1 MIIHEFFYND
11 DNRSLYIEFST
22 DNDGDNFYRVLNL
35 GFEDIEYYSPEIIDD
50 VDLEDIDEDFVIELI
65 NQYSKENDL
74 PDVDNG
80 FSPDYVAG
88 RVSFNF
94 AKKIGVVELVAEVRT
109 EKSMF
114 IKRFK
119 RCKF

>member
-50 VDLEDIDEDFVIELI
+50 VDLENIDEYFVIELI

-74 PDVDNG
+74 PD
-80 FSPDYVAG
+80 
-88 RVSFNF
+88 
-94 AKKIGVVELVAEVRT
+94 
-109 EKSMF
+109 EKTL
-114 IKRFK
+114 
-119 RCKF
+119 

>member
-50 VDLEDIDEDFVIELI
+50 VDLENIDEDFVIELI

-74 PDVDNG
+74 P
-80 FSPDYVAG
+80 
-88 RVSFNF
+88 
-94 AKKIGVVELVAEVRT
+94 E
-109 EKSMF
+109 EKTL
-114 IKRFK
+114 
-119 RCKF
+119 

>member
-74 PDVDNG
+74 P
-80 FSPDYVAG
+80 
-88 RVSFNF
+88 
-94 AKKIGVVELVAEVRT
+94 E
-109 EKSMF
+109 EKTL
-114 IKRFK
+114 
-119 RCKF
+119 

>member
-50 VDLEDIDEDFVIELI
+50 VDLDNIDEYFVIELI

-74 PDVDNG
+74 P
-80 FSPDYVAG
+80 
-88 RVSFNF
+88 
-94 AKKIGVVELVAEVRT
+94 E
-109 EKSMF
+109 EKTL
-114 IKRFK
+114 
-119 RCKF
+119 

>member
-50 VDLEDIDEDFVIELI
+50 VDLDNIDEDFVIELI

-74 PDVDNG
+74 P
-80 FSPDYVAG
+80 
-88 RVSFNF
+88 
-94 AKKIGVVELVAEVRT
+94 E
-109 EKSMF
+109 EKTL
-114 IKRFK
+114 
-119 RCKF
+119 

>member
-50 VDLEDIDEDFVIELI
+50 VDLENIDEDFVIELI

-74 PDVDNG
+74 P
-80 FSPDYVAG
+80 
-88 RVSFNF
+88 
-94 AKKIGVVELVAEVRT
+94 EERT
-109 EKSMF
+109 L
-114 IKRFK
+114 
-119 RCKF
+119 